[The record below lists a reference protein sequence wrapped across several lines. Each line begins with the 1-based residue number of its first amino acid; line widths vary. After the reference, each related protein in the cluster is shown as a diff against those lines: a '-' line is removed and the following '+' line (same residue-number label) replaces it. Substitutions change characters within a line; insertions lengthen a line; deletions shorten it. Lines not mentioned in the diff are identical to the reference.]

1 MAKCGI
7 YMIKNK
13 INNKVYIGQSVDIER
28 RWEAHKWRCVN
39 DDKHLYLYNAINK
52 YGIEN
57 FSFDVVELCDRDELN
72 EKEIYYIKK
81 YHSYIYDEKPN
92 GYNMTIGGQESLSG
106 KKIPVFCLTNGIAY
120 DSLVLAS
127 EELGVPA
134 KLISRYCKKHQT
146 HTQNKVSFAGAKRK
160 YAYDFCY
167 VKNLGDI
174 LEKRGQ
180 GSPRKA
186 VIAVPSMKIYP
197 SKNYLEV
204 KNITNRNAVLTIDD
218 FINKLCNKKYW
229 HKERYILLED
239 FLKIFQST
247 DIDFMEY
254 IERNFN

>member
-174 LEKRGQ
+174 LEKED
-180 GSPRKA
+180 KE
-186 VIAVPSMKIYP
+186 V
-197 SKNYLEV
+197 LE
-204 KNITNRNAVLTIDD
+204 K
-218 FINKLCNKKYW
+218 
-229 HKERYILLED
+229 
-239 FLKIFQST
+239 Q
-247 DIDFMEY
+247 
-254 IERNFN
+254 